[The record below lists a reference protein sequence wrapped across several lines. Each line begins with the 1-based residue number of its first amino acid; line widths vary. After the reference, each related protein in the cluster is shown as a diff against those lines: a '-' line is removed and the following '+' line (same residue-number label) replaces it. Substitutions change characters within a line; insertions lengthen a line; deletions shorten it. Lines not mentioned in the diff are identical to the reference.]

1 MALIKKKE
9 LAKMDD
15 KTLKERRDEFKLE
28 LSRDLANSEVGGSVK
43 SPGRIGELR
52 TTLARIEQRLSQIR
66 DKKKKDGSKEPSNLF
81 VNKKKKKEV
90 K

>member
-43 SPGRIGELR
+43 SPGRIGEMR
-52 TTLARIEQRLSQIR
+52 RTLARIEHKLSQTKLK
-66 DKKKKDGSKEPSNLF
+66 DKKR
-81 VNKKKKKEV
+81 
-90 K
+90 